1 MHACSKPPDNEGI
14 FYFLLC
20 CKYSRTTRHQK
31 KKAVMKSLG
40 KNGAKC
46 AVQVGNAANVEPTG
60 AAESKEGTAQQ
71 QAAADICWNMQNEW
85 SLLHRASHCS

>member
-1 MHACSKPPDNEGI
+1 MLQVFKDHKTP
-14 FYFLLC
+14 
-20 CKYSRTTRHQK
+20 KK

-71 QAAADICWNMQNEW
+71 QAAEDVCWNMQNEW
-85 SLLHRASHCS
+85 SLLHRASHCF

>member
-1 MHACSKPPDNEGI
+1 MRVQNHLTMKGFFTFPCAASIQGPQDTK
-14 FYFLLC
+14 
-20 CKYSRTTRHQK
+20 K

-71 QAAADICWNMQNEW
+71 QAAADVCWNMQNEW